1 MRTTYA
7 LTLAA
12 ALSGMAALVT
22 PTSAVEVCDKTCVG
36 PACAK
41 DCVREPDA
49 TVGRDRDVTIE
60 RRREPG
66 VEIREREHRP
76 GVEVETGRPGA
87 DVEIRR

>member
-1 MRTTYA
+1 MRTAYA

-12 ALSGMAALVT
+12 ALAGTAVLSTAAG
-22 PTSAVEVCDKTCVG
+22 AVEVCDKSCVG

-66 VEIREREHRP
+66 VEIRERDRRP
-76 GVEVETGRPGA
+76 GVEVERGRPGV
-87 DVEIRR
+87 DIETGR

>member
-1 MRTTYA
+1 MRMFYA
-7 LTLAA
+7 LTLASALAGSAMVSMSAGA
-12 ALSGMAALVT
+12 A
-22 PTSAVEVCDKTCVG
+22 EVCDKTCVG

-66 VEIREREHRP
+66 VELREREVRP
-76 GVEVETGRPGA
+76 GVEIEGGRRGV
-87 DVEIRR
+87 DVEVGR

>member
-1 MRTTYA
+1 MVSMSA
-7 LTLAA
+7 GAA
-12 ALSGMAALVT
+12 
-22 PTSAVEVCDKTCVG
+22 EVCDKSCVG

-66 VEIREREHRP
+66 VEIREK
-76 GVEVETGRPGA
+76 ETVAPALRLKEDDPALTLKSGDNVLVLLGGLVIP
-87 DVEIRR
+87 V